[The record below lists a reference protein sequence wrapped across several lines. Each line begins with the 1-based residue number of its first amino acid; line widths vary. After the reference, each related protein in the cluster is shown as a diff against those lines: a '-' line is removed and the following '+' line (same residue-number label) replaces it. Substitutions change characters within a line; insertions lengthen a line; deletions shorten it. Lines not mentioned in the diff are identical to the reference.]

1 MSNKNKK
8 KEDEAFL
15 KSIVGTLPLN
25 KTNKIQKTIPHNKT
39 ILKKEM
45 NVNHKIQEINKL
57 TITSN
62 YITNKNEEKSIHT
75 NEKNKINKKLKRGKI
90 SIDKKIDFHGYSLL
104 EAEEIF
110 SQTIKD
116 CYINNLRCILFVTGK
131 GILKKNEDTSS
142 EVKLYY
148 GKIRNSFIN
157 WTKKEE
163 TQKLI
168 LSVEQANLEHGADGA
183 FYVYLRKN
191 KF

>member
-1 MSNKNKK
+1 MSNKNKE

-39 ILKKEM
+39 ILKKEI
-45 NVNHKIQEINKL
+45 NVNQKVQETNKL
-57 TITSN
+57 TITNN
-62 YITNKNEEKSIHT
+62 YLANKNQETNLHT

-90 SIDKKIDFHGYSLL
+90 SIDKKIDFHGYSLF

-116 CYINNLRCILFVTGK
+116 CYIKNLRCILFVTGK